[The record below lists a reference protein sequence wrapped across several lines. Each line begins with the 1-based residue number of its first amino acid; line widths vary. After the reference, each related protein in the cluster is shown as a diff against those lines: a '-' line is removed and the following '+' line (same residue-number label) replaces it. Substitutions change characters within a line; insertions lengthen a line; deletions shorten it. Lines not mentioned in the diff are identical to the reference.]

1 MNAIGGYFEIE
12 EEGIG
17 IFPHKD
23 AILLNTGRNA
33 LEYILSALGSIK
45 KIYLPYYT
53 CEVVLEPINKLKIP
67 FQYYHID
74 QNFEIA
80 DSITLDDDE
89 YIIVNNYF
97 GIKDAY
103 IAKIADFFKDQIIVD
118 CAQAF
123 FAPIISNTK
132 MFYSMRKFVGVPD
145 GGVAY
150 GIICDKL
157 KEYSIDD
164 SSDRLN
170 HLYLRK
176 EKGPEAG
183 FKVYQENEGKLDNQD
198 IKQMSKFTKEKLANI
213 DYQSIIN
220 KRRENFCY
228 MHSLLKYTN
237 VLQIPEITSF
247 ASPLVYPY
255 MPENRDDLR
264 TKLIGNRIYVAKYWP
279 NVKPLSTFELE
290 VNFADNIIPIPIDQ
304 RYNKDI
310 LNELVTYII

>member
-12 EEGIG
+12 EEGNG

-23 AILLNTGRNA
+23 GILLNTGRNA
-33 LEYILSALGSIK
+33 LEHILSTLDSIK
-45 KIYLPYYT
+45 RVYLPYYT
-53 CEVVLEPINKLKIP
+53 CEVVLDPIKKLNIP

-80 DSITLDDDE
+80 DSITLDDNE

-103 IAKIADFFKDQIIVD
+103 IAKITELFRDKIIVD

-123 FAPIISNTK
+123 FAPIISKTK

-150 GIICDKL
+150 GICNKA
-157 KEYSIDD
+157 KKYSIDD
-164 SSDRLN
+164 SSDRIN
-170 HLYLRK
+170 HLYIRK
-176 EKGPEAG
+176 EKGPEVG

-213 DYQSIIN
+213 DYQSIIY

-247 ASPLVYPY
+247 VSPLVYPY

-264 TKLIGNRIYVAKYWP
+264 AKLIENRIYVAKYWP
-279 NVKPLSTFELE
+279 NVKSLPTFELE
-290 VNFADNIIPIPIDQ
+290 VDFADRIIPIPIDQ
-304 RYNKDI
+304 RYDKYI
-310 LNELVTYII
+310 LKELVTYIK